1 MVVLSKGHAGPAWYS
16 ALAEVG
22 FFEKKVLFTLND
34 GDTILPAHPDRL
46 KTPGVDM
53 TTGSLGQG
61 TSAAA
66 GIATG
71 IKNNKSDQLFI

>member
-1 MVVLSKGHAGPAWYS
+1 MKK
-16 ALAEVG
+16 G
-22 FFEKKVLFTLND
+22 FFFLTENGRFTLNNKE
-34 GDTILPAHPDRL
+34 PNFPSHPDRL

-71 IKNNKSDQLFI
+71 DRWMENKMKLVNAGKHFNILRIIN